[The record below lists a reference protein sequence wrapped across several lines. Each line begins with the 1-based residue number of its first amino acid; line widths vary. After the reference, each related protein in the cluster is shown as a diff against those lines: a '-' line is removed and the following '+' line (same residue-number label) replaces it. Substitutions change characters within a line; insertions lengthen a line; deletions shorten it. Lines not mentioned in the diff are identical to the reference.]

1 MSVPIRPDRSEI
13 VESDGPGRWEPG
25 DGLDSPQSVSANL
38 PEKHPEQ
45 AARRILFLDDDPRRA
60 EVFLDRNPEAV
71 WIQTARECIAK
82 LTEPWDEVYLDHD
95 LGGEH
100 YVDVERDDCGM
111 EVVRW
116 LCREPVAHLI
126 ETPFVIHS
134 HNLAAALM
142 MVLLMRETGYRAEFL
157 PFGFNMELD
166 PYSLPAPGSRTD
178 NSKGSHANQSGCR
191 RLFGW
196 LTRLF
201 GRSKVSPPDE

>member
-1 MSVPIRPDRSEI
+1 MSVPIRPDRTEI
-13 VESDGPGRWEPG
+13 DEAGGPGRWEPG
-25 DGLDSPQSVSANL
+25 DGSGPPESASADFSD
-38 PEKHPEQ
+38 EHTEQ
-45 AARRILFLDDDPRRA
+45 AARRILFLDDDPHRA
-60 EVFLDRNPEAV
+60 QVFLGRNPEAV
-71 WIQTARECIAK
+71 WIQTARECIEK

-100 YVDVERDDCGM
+100 FVDVERDDCGM

-157 PFGFNMELD
+157 PFGFSLEMD
-166 PYSLPAPGSRTD
+166 PYSPPEPKRRNDGTEAVKVGGWD
-178 NSKGSHANQSGCR
+178 CR
-191 RLFGW
+191 RFFGW

-201 GRSKVSPPDE
+201 RRSKI

>member
-1 MSVPIRPDRSEI
+1 MSVPIRRDRSEI
-13 VESDGPGRWEPG
+13 VESDGPGRWEPVG
-25 DGLDSPQSVSANL
+25 GSDTPELVSANL
-38 PEKHPEQ
+38 PEESTGQ
-45 AARRILFLDDDPRRA
+45 APRRILFLDDDPRRA
-60 EVFLDRNPEAV
+60 RVFLDRNPEAI

-100 YVDVERDDCGM
+100 FVDVERDDCGM

-116 LCREPVAHLI
+116 LCREPVAHLM
-126 ETPFVIHS
+126 ETSFVIHS
-134 HNLAAALM
+134 HNLTAALM

-157 PFGFNMELD
+157 PFGFSLEMD
-166 PYSLPAPGSRTD
+166 PYSPPTPARRTGEA
-178 NSKGSHANQSGCR
+178 KKPHAESSGCR

-201 GRSKVSPPDE
+201 RRPKISPMDE

>member
-1 MSVPIRPDRSEI
+1 MSVPMRPDRSEI
-13 VESDGPGRWEPG
+13 VESDEPGRWEPG
-25 DGLDSPQSVSANL
+25 DRSYTSETGSAKLAEKL
-38 PEKHPEQ
+38 PEQTP
-45 AARRILFLDDDPRRA
+45 RRILFLDDDPHRA
-60 EVFLDRNPEAV
+60 KVFLDRNPEAI

-100 YVDVERDDCGM
+100 FVDVERDDCGM

-157 PFGFNMELD
+157 PFGFSLEMD
-166 PYSLPAPGSRTD
+166 PYSPPAPGRRTA
-178 NSKGSHANQSGCR
+178 NSNGPHAEKSGCR
-191 RLFGW
+191 RFFGW
-196 LTRLF
+196 LAGLF
-201 GRSKVSPPDE
+201 RPTKVSGPDE